1 MSVPSIPWTLGR
13 SMTNVQR
20 SSTTILWDMIQI
32 FFFSAQNDS
41 NGDKLPPLL
50 CEDTPCLF
58 HIEMCPCF
66 VSFRQQPPP
75 RWWRSSDKLLGAH
88 AMLARLWFT
97 SSSPSSTSWSSTFAH
112 HHAIQTAHHFII
124 RGTSNS
130 IIHQDHQEKYSQQHC
145 SDTVYVFMDL
155 HLGRASNRI
164 ALWRRFKCQQ
174 WGPSPLFIYLTS
186 IFPLLALAQALS
198 CFKLLTWRFA
208 PTTYSSCWS
217 KRFSRT
223 LSNCLQNNPN
233 HAYSCLGFKKLFN
246 VLLSC
251 IGREA
256 SWPMRNIETFPS
268 KQMYLYLSLAKRN
281 EVETYHNI
289 DRRRYLVRLKWIIFI
304 TIWRELLVSLIDDVN
319 RRSHIRMTT
328 QNWCEACSL
337 REGTG

>member
-1 MSVPSIPWTLGR
+1 
-13 SMTNVQR
+13 
-20 SSTTILWDMIQI
+20 
-32 FFFSAQNDS
+32 
-41 NGDKLPPLL
+41 
-50 CEDTPCLF
+50 
-58 HIEMCPCF
+58 MCPCF

-97 SSSPSSTSWSSTFAH
+97 SSSPSSTSWSSTSCYSDRSPLH
-112 HHAIQTAHHFII
+112 HHHH
-124 RGTSNS
+124 RHQKHQQQH
-130 IIHQDHQEKYSQQHC
+130 HQDHQEKYSQQHC

-155 HLGRASNRI
+155 HLGGRASNRI

-233 HAYSCLGFKKLFN
+233 HAYSCLGFRKLFN
-246 VLLSC
+246 VVLSC

-256 SWPMRNIETFPS
+256 SWPMRNIERYPS
-268 KQMYLYLSLAKRN
+268 KQIYLYFHWSKG
-281 EVETYHNI
+281 
-289 DRRRYLVRLKWIIFI
+289 K
-304 TIWRELLVSLIDDVN
+304 
-319 RRSHIRMTT
+319 
-328 QNWCEACSL
+328 
-337 REGTG
+337 

>member
-1 MSVPSIPWTLGR
+1 MKNASLTGTPPHEPPPRRLSVTSIPLRPFCLPRSTWFFTLLFVGHFDCFSCLFLLFPEHLVGPWPMFKDR
-13 SMTNVQR
+13 QQQFSE
-20 SSTTILWDMIQI
+20 IWFK
-32 FFFSAQNDS
+32 FFFVSAQNDS

-66 VSFRQQPPP
+66 VSFRQQQPP

-97 SSSPSSTSWSSTFAH
+97 SSSPSSTSWSSIFAH

-124 RGTSNS
+124 IIIVIRSTSNN
-130 IIHQDHQEKYSQQHC
+130 IIHQDHQKKYSQQHC

-155 HLGRASNRI
+155 HFGRASNRI

-233 HAYSCLGFKKLFN
+233 HAYSCLGFRKLFN

-256 SWPMRNIETFPS
+256 TWPMRNIQTFPS
-268 KQMYLYLSLAKRN
+268 Q
-281 EVETYHNI
+281 
-289 DRRRYLVRLKWIIFI
+289 
-304 TIWRELLVSLIDDVN
+304 
-319 RRSHIRMTT
+319 
-328 QNWCEACSL
+328 
-337 REGTG
+337 